1 MAQPAPPEQ
10 DTPEVR
16 DNPLSAEDIRRLIR
30 QEVSAAIRDAL
41 PPPATA
47 TPQPSVLATETPGPS
62 GIGERSGRLIGKGA
76 SVMRVD
82 AHVMCAYEVF
92 TAWGH
97 AVWSRPNGVG
107 AVPKPRYVEHDPASS
122 IRLCHTDSREVTV
135 W

>member
-1 MAQPAPPEQ
+1 M
-10 DTPEVR
+10 
-16 DNPLSAEDIRRLIR
+16 
-30 QEVSAAIRDAL
+30 AAITDPVSQEILSRKFCRS
-41 PPPATA
+41 

-107 AVPKPRYVEHDPASS
+107 AVPKPRLRRARPGK
-122 IRLCHTDSREVTV
+122 
-135 W
+135 